1 MSKYKQDLSLDNP
14 ELNQS
19 AVQLSEALPSF
30 DEIMN
35 NTDIFDIKKVLS
47 PLQYVAFA
55 HSQQWEG
62 VIQAVDNIYNAMMGR
77 NVVKTYFFP
86 GNDVS
91 GSATLLD
98 HMNREYEV
106 DIAECFAVVKVC
118 YLSNVEYV
126 FSDEQHELYIEF
138 RASKKKIYMILD

>member
-1 MSKYKQDLSLDNP
+1 MAKYKSDISLDNP
-14 ELNQS
+14 DLNQS

-47 PLQYVAFA
+47 PLQYVAFRS
-55 HSQQWEG
+55 SQQWEG
-62 VIQAVDNIYNAMMGR
+62 VVQAVDNIYNAMMGR
-77 NVVKTYFFP
+77 NVTKTYFFP
-86 GNDVS
+86 GNDVT
-91 GSATLLD
+91 GKATVID
-98 HMNREYEV
+98 HMGREYEV
-106 DIAECFAVVKVC
+106 DIAEFYGIIKVC

-138 RASKKKIYMILD
+138 RASKAKIYKILD